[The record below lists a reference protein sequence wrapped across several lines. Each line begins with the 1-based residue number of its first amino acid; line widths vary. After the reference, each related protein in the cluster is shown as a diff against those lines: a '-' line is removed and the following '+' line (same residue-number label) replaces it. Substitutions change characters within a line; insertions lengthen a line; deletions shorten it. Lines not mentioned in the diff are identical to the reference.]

1 MKIYAG
7 DRITAHGETATVDVI
22 LNAEYFAGDVD
33 IEFFDTN
40 HNYRHYRNWLDGGTI
55 TRVPHRTEYRI
66 DWAKVRGLCIKQN
79 WYTRGRNAEY
89 EHMLLELIPDEAT
102 GLDTVYVVAEDI
114 WDHSDRDRLRDETGY
129 NEDEIINMMAE
140 LIVNECS
147 WISIQ

>member
-55 TRVPHRTEYRI
+55 TRRERRPLYRI
-66 DWAKVRGLCIKQN
+66 DWTKVRGLCIKQE
-79 WYTRGRNAEY
+79 WYTRGCNAEY
-89 EHMLLELIPDEAT
+89 DHMLLELIPEEPAE
-102 GLDTVYVVAEDI
+102 LETVYLVAEDI
-114 WDHSDRDRLRDETGY
+114 YDHSDRERIMDETGF
-129 NEDEIINMMAE
+129 NEDEVINMIAE

-147 WISIQ
+147 WIFIQ